1 MKKIF
6 LLIICSLSLTSL
18 FSQTPTWSDQV
29 ATIIY
34 TNCSNCH
41 RAGGIGPFPFMSYED
56 VVNNAYGISAQVS
69 AHLMPPWKPDPSYV
83 HFQDERILSE
93 SDINTLVEWVN
104 GGAPSGNLAYAPPA
118 PVFSSASQMTTIDQ
132 TLQLPVWTVTT
143 DIDQYRSFVIANIGH
158 ERGPHG

>member
-93 SDINTLVEWVN
+93 SDINTLVGLGECRCAGRQPGRCTARTN
-104 GGAPSGNLAYAPPA
+104 
-118 PVFSSASQMTTIDQ
+118 
-132 TLQLPVWTVTT
+132 LQLCLA
-143 DIDQYRSFVIANIGH
+143 DDNDSIKRCSYLYGQ
-158 ERGPHG
+158 